1 MSEENVVEEEFPAA
15 DLASILSVNDKAEE
29 WVPIPEWKMR
39 VKVTSISKAD
49 QVKLRKQ
56 ALVRGQVDTTRMEQ
70 LLFVY
75 GLAEPKI
82 TSEHIDRLF
91 EKQSGAVDRILNA
104 IFKISGMLNTTE
116 DAEAD
121 FQE

>member
-1 MSEENVVEEEFPAA
+1 MSEGKNKEEYPVA
-15 DLASILSVNDKAEE
+15 DLASILSVNDKVEE
-29 WVPIPEWKMR
+29 WVNIPEWKMR
-39 VKVTSISKAD
+39 VKVRSITKAD

-56 ALVRGQVDTTRMEQ
+56 STVRGEVDVVKMEQ
-70 LLFVY
+70 QIFLY

-82 TSEHIDRLF
+82 EAEHLDRLF

-104 IFKISGMLNTTE
+104 IFQVSGMTADVDE
-116 DAEAD
+116 AEAD